1 MRLAVYQGP
10 GASGDVAANLATI
23 RRVAS
28 RAAAEGAGLVVFPE
42 LFVTGYN
49 LGPRLRE
56 LAEPLSGPSL
66 EAIGAAAADARIAI
80 LTGFCE
86 REGAR
91 LFNSAVLI
99 GRDGS
104 LQAVHRKCHLFG
116 AMEGELFTP
125 GDALVTIELDG
136 LRVGILIC
144 YDVEFPE
151 AVRTHA
157 LAGVELVAVPTAL
170 MQPFE
175 IVSRAVVPTRAYEN
189 QVFLAYANRTGSEG
203 EQTYVGESRV
213 VAPDG
218 ADLAVA
224 GPGEEMIVA
233 PIEIERLR
241 ASRAIN
247 THLEN
252 RRVEL
257 YRSILEPPAQ
267 HEREGGQR

>member
-1 MRLAVYQGP
+1 MRVAVYQGP
-10 GASGDVAANLATI
+10 GASGDVPANLATI

-66 EAIGAAAADARIAI
+66 EAIGAAAADCGTAV

-86 REGAR
+86 RDGAR

-125 GDALVTIELDG
+125 GDALATIELEG

-151 AVRTHA
+151 AVRAHA
-157 LAGVELVAVPTAL
+157 DSGTEFLIVPTGL
-170 MQPFE
+170 MTPFD
-175 IVSRAVVPTRAYEN
+175 VVATHVVPARAYES
-189 QVFLAYANRTGSEG
+189 QMFLAYVNRCGRESELQYCG
-203 EQTYVGESRV
+203 LTCAI
-213 VAPDG
+213 APDG
-218 ADLAVA
+218 TELARAGRGEESLAVDIDTVMLA
-224 GPGEEMIVA
+224 
-233 PIEIERLR
+233 R
-241 ASRAIN
+241 SRSIN
-247 THLEN
+247 THLAD
-252 RRVEL
+252 RRPDL
-257 YRSILEPPAQ
+257 YLHARKGIS
-267 HEREGGQR
+267 